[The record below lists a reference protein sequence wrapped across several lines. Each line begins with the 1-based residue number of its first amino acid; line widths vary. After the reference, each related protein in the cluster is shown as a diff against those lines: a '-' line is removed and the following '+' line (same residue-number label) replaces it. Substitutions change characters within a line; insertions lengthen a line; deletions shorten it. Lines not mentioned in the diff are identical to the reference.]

1 MQTRIENGMSINVYT
16 PKITKAMVLV
26 IRSKPRFQL
35 MLPVNGWRE
44 IAELNE
50 FKYTDEIDCWV
61 MHKKG
66 DENGNLSLLIQKAFL
81 SQPEGTASVVG
92 LIAMM
97 TDHYNVMEGSDSERE
112 SNDASVIPKKSQK
125 RKRVKFSAKC
135 LKRRCF
141 SVLVISIK
149 WWMPIIVEESTL

>member
-26 IRSKPRFQL
+26 FRSKPRFQL
-35 MLPVNGWRE
+35 MLPTNGWRE

-66 DENGNLSLLIQKAFL
+66 DENGNLSLLIQKVTKL
-81 SQPEGTASVVG
+81 NESSSSTINQSSSTAYFVV
-92 LIAMM
+92 
-97 TDHYNVMEGSDSERE
+97 
-112 SNDASVIPKKSQK
+112 
-125 RKRVKFSAKC
+125 
-135 LKRRCF
+135 
-141 SVLVISIK
+141 
-149 WWMPIIVEESTL
+149 